1 MSDIVIEILR
11 MIKQIVDSN
20 TALELLSVYLRSTKK
35 SRLRKQSASCIKI
48 HFFLKISIFCAA
60 LLISGRF

>member
-20 TALELLSVYLRSTKK
+20 TALELLSVYLRSTN
-35 SRLRKQSASCIKI
+35 RPTV
-48 HFFLKISIFCAA
+48 
-60 LLISGRF
+60 

>member
-20 TALELLSVYLRSTKK
+20 TALELLSVYLRSTK
-35 SRLRKQSASCIKI
+35 
-48 HFFLKISIFCAA
+48 
-60 LLISGRF
+60 GPTV